1 MTEQQDR
8 TIYHLYAYSKF
19 FWEKR
24 KVFLLV
30 ILPFLLIGL
39 VVAFFQGNKYEA
51 TATFSVDNTDES
63 LMDPDLVKA
72 IYGASLPEDLKANFQ
87 VFVPKYKKIKFQLVG
102 SDQKQ
107 VETLF
112 RQISDRYYHDLM
124 QMYKAKEAIY
134 DRYQESLKT
143 KVEKLSETVDM
154 LRKQGNNANS
164 EKLSLLVDS
173 EKELAIEQQDL
184 ETFNLEMLS
193 FKNSKPMYVEP
204 IKIDKKPSPFL
215 ANLVVAGVVG
225 FFVSILVLILWKYVQ
240 DAKEAMETKE

>member
-1 MTEQQDR
+1 
-8 TIYHLYAYSKF
+8 
-19 FWEKR
+19 
-24 KVFLLV
+24 
-30 ILPFLLIGL
+30 
-39 VVAFFQGNKYEA
+39 
-51 TATFSVDNTDES
+51 
-63 LMDPDLVKA
+63 
-72 IYGASLPEDLKANFQ
+72 
-87 VFVPKYKKIKFQLVG
+87 
-102 SDQKQ
+102 
-107 VETLF
+107 
-112 RQISDRYYHDLM
+112 M